1 MATIKEVLVTSELF
15 KGLSDDDLN
24 KIAALGRVEIYE
36 RGTPLFV
43 EGATAEDFFVI
54 ELGRIGLEINLPGPS
69 SGQGKQIT
77 AESLQKGQSCGFS
90 AVKGTPIYA
99 LTARA
104 LGPSRV
110 IAMDGKFLYDILRDN
125 PRVGYLVMSRMMAA
139 LSTTLRNVRST
150 LQMFRR

>member
-1 MATIKEVLVTSELF
+1 MATIKEVLATSEIF
-15 KGLSDDDLN
+15 KGLSDDDLT

-54 ELGRIGLEINLPGPS
+54 ELGRIGLEINIPGP

-77 AESLQKGQSCGFS
+77 TESLKKGQSCGFS
-90 AVKGTPIYA
+90 AVKGTPMYA

-104 LGPSRV
+104 LEPSRV

-125 PRVGYLVMSRMMAA
+125 PRVGYRVMSRMTAS

-150 LQMFRR
+150 LQVFRR